1 MQKSRSFHVRFVFTV
16 QRRTPAALKIS
27 AVRIMS
33 KAGSPALSVYRIS
46 TAAPTSTNNITSAAN
61 HSLPNFSDRRADTAG
76 THLNLRVHAIATT
89 ASSPETD
96 TFPSSQPSIAIRRKE
111 KPSTIITFMLFLT
124 VCLRAYAVSK
134 NIYSPKPVIMPRI
147 MPSIIDTGIFTK
159 SIIFALPPC
168 ATFKNVV
175 NNTITNM
182 SSQEAPDSIIWGI
195 ALSVP

>member
-1 MQKSRSFHVRFVFTV
+1 
-16 QRRTPAALKIS
+16 
-27 AVRIMS
+27 MS

-61 HSLPNFSDRRADTAG
+61 HSLPNFSDKRADTAG

-89 ASSPETD
+89 ARSPETD
-96 TFPSSQPSIAIRRKE
+96 TLPSSQPSIAIRRKE

-124 VCLRAYAVSK
+124 VCLRAYDVSK
-134 NIYSPKPVIMPRI
+134 NRYNPKPVTIPRI
-147 MPSIIDTGIFTK
+147 MPSIIDTGMFMK
-159 SIIFALPPC
+159 SMTFALPPC

-175 NNTITNM
+175 NNTMTNM
-182 SSQEAPDSIIWGI
+182 SSHEAPDNIICGI

>member
-1 MQKSRSFHVRFVFTV
+1 M
-16 QRRTPAALKIS
+16 
-27 AVRIMS
+27 
-33 KAGSPALSVYRIS
+33 
-46 TAAPTSTNNITSAAN
+46 
-61 HSLPNFSDRRADTAG
+61 PNFSDRRADTSG
-76 THLNLRVHAIATT
+76 THLNFSVHAIATT
-89 ASSPETD
+89 ARSPETD
-96 TFPSSQPSIAIRRKE
+96 TFPSSHPSIAIRRKE

-134 NIYSPKPVIMPRI
+134 NIYSPKPVTMPRV

-159 SIIFALPPC
+159 SITFALPPC

-182 SSQEAPDSIIWGI
+182 SSHEAPDSIICGI